1 MQHNREVFMTA
12 TDQISI
18 RIDHATKA
26 AAEGVF
32 KALGLSS
39 TDAVRMFYR
48 QVAMKRGLPFPA
60 KIPNAETLAAFKEVD
75 EGGGTTVSLK
85 EFRKLLKTVEE

>member
-1 MQHNREVFMTA
+1 MPN
-12 TDQISI
+12 DQISV

-32 KALGLSS
+32 DLLGLSA

-48 QVAMKRGLPFPA
+48 QVAMQRGLPFPA
-60 KIPNAETLAAFKEVD
+60 KIPNAETLSAIKQLDAGKGKKTSLKAFK
-75 EGGGTTVSLK
+75 TSLK
-85 EFRKLLKTVEE
+85 SR

>member
-1 MQHNREVFMTA
+1 METE
-12 TDQISI
+12 QISV

-32 KALGLSS
+32 NLLGLSA

-48 QVAMKRGLPFPA
+48 QVALRRGLPFSA
-60 KIPNAETLAAFKEVD
+60 KIPNAETLAAFKELD
-75 EGGGTTVSLK
+75 KGGGKKISLK
-85 EFRKLLKTVEE
+85 KFKAFLEKAGE

>member
-1 MQHNREVFMTA
+1 MSM
-12 TDQISI
+12 DQISV

-32 KALGLSS
+32 DLLGLSA

-48 QVAMKRGLPFPA
+48 QVAMQRGLPFPA
-60 KIPNAETLAAFKEVD
+60 KIPNRETLAAFRELDK
-75 EGGGTTVSLK
+75 GRGKRMSLK
-85 EFRKLLKTVEE
+85 KFKAQLDEEGA